1 MQVFGRDV
9 TLHFCAYLILSLL
22 YWIARYSGTKP
33 DLKNRAIYLT
43 FLFMTVYGAADE
55 ITQQF
60 VGRNADVRDWIADVA
75 GVLTALTLVF
85 CLRRWWHWLGLYWVA
100 LAMITHWPGESPFIK
115 LPGKLQQY
123 QVPYLFAAYMVLTLL
138 FWRSLCQKGHF
149 EITRSI
155 FLSCMIVL
163 PLYAL
168 LDEGANVI
176 MQRGFDQTDFLAALG
191 GIAVAIISSIGF
203 AQHHQVQPGGTI
215 LAGKSGPP
223 AA

>member
-9 TLHFCAYLILSLL
+9 TLHFCAYLILTLL

-43 FLFMTVYGAADE
+43 FLFMAVYGAADE

-60 VGRNADVRDWIADVA
+60 VGRNADVLDWVADVA
-75 GVLTALTLVF
+75 GVLTALVLVF
-85 CLRRWWHWLGLYWVA
+85 CLRRWWNWLVLYWVA
-100 LAMITHWPGESPFIK
+100 LALITHWPGESPFIK

-123 QVPYLFAAYMVLTLL
+123 QVLYLFAAYMVLTLL

-149 EITRSI
+149 EITRPI
-155 FLSCMIVL
+155 FLSCTIVL
-163 PLYAL
+163 PLYAF
-168 LDEGANVI
+168 LDEGANI
-176 MQRGFDQTDFLAALG
+176 LMQRSYDQTDLFAALG
-191 GIAVAIISSIGF
+191 GIAVAIISSISF
-203 AQHHQVQPGGTI
+203 AQHHRAQPTENTG
-215 LAGKSGPP
+215 LSDSDPP